1 MNKFDFLL
9 KLEDALSGLPNE
21 EIRERISFYGEM
33 IDDKIEDGK
42 TEQQAVA
49 EIGSVEEIAEQ
60 ILKDIPLTKIVKQ
73 KIKPKKKLS
82 AAAITLICA
91 GSPVWFPV
99 LISVFAVVFSL
110 YLCLWAIIIC
120 LYAVCVA
127 CFGLAVGSLFMAVGE
142 ITNGKVFEG
151 IALIGAAL
159 LLIGLGILLFIF
171 SNLAAKGV
179 LILTKK
185 LALAIKKLLIKK
197 EEAK

>member
-1 MNKFDFLL
+1 MLF
-9 KLEDALSGLPNE
+9 G
-21 EIRERISFYGEM
+21 
-33 IDDKIEDGK
+33 
-42 TEQQAVA
+42 
-49 EIGSVEEIAEQ
+49 
-60 ILKDIPLTKIVKQ
+60 
-73 KIKPKKKLS
+73 
-82 AAAITLICA
+82 IC
-91 GSPVWFPV
+91 
-99 LISVFAVVFSL
+99 VFSL

-120 LYAVCVA
+120 LYAGCVS
-127 CFGLAVGSLFMAVGE
+127 CFGSAVGSLFMAVGE

-185 LALAIKKLLIKK
+185 MALAIKKLLIKK

>member
-1 MNKFDFLL
+1 MDKFDFLL

-60 ILKDIPLTKIVKQ
+60 ILMDIPLTKIVKQ
-73 KIKPKKKLS
+73 KIKPKKKLG
-82 AAAITLICA
+82 AAAITLICV
-91 GSPVWFPV
+91 GSPVWFPI
-99 LISVFAVVFSL
+99 LISVLAVVFSL

-120 LYAVCVA
+120 LYAVCVS
-127 CFGLAVGSLFMAVGE
+127 CFGSAVGSLFMAVGE

-151 IALIGAAL
+151 IALIGATL

-185 LALAIKKLLIKK
+185 LALAIKTLLIKK

>member
-1 MNKFDFLL
+1 MDKFDFLL

-21 EIRERISFYGEM
+21 EICERISFYSEM

-82 AAAITLICA
+82 AAAITLICV

-120 LYAVCVA
+120 LYAVWVS
-127 CFGLAVGSLFMAVGE
+127 CFGSAVGSLFMAVGE

-159 LLIGLGILLFIF
+159 LLLGLGILLFIF
-171 SNLAAKGV
+171 SNLAAKSV

>member
-1 MNKFDFLL
+1 MDKFDFLL
-9 KLEDALSGLPNE
+9 KLEEALSGLPKDE
-21 EIRERISFYGEM
+21 LDERISFYAEM

-42 TEQQAVA
+42 SEEQAIA
-49 EIGSVEEIAEQ
+49 EIGSVDEIAEQ

-82 AAAITLICA
+82 AVAITLICA
-91 GSPVWFPV
+91 GFPVWFPI

-110 YLCLWAIIIC
+110 YVCLWVIVIC
-120 LYAVCVA
+120 LYAVSVS
-127 CFGLAVGSLFMAVGE
+127 CFGSAVGSLFMAVGE

-171 SNLAAKGV
+171 SNLAAKSV

-185 LALAIKKLLIKK
+185 MTLGIKKLLIKK

>member
-1 MNKFDFLL
+1 MDKFDFLL
-9 KLEDALSGLPNE
+9 KLEDALSGLPKE
-21 EIRERISFYGEM
+21 EICERISFYGEM

-82 AAAITLICA
+82 AAAITLICVA
-91 GSPVWFPV
+91 SPVWFPV

-120 LYAVCVA
+120 LYAVSVS
-127 CFGLAVGSLFMAVGE
+127 CFGSAVGSLFMAVGE
-142 ITNGKVFEG
+142 ILNGEIPQGV
-151 IALIGAAL
+151 ALIGAAL

>member
-1 MNKFDFLL
+1 L
-9 KLEDALSGLPNE
+9 KDKLKGLPDS
-21 EIRERISFYGEM
+21 EITERLNFYGEM

-49 EIGSVEEIAEQ
+49 EIGSVDEIAEQ

-82 AAAITLICA
+82 AAAITLICVA
-91 GSPVWFPV
+91 SPVWFPV

-110 YLCLWAIIIC
+110 YICLWAIIIC
-120 LYAVCVA
+120 LYAVSVS
-127 CFGLAVGSLFMAVGE
+127 CFGSAVGSLFMAVGE